1 VKSLA
6 AITEQELRD
15 LWIGGRGLLLTV
27 AFSLLLSVLAYLVAT
42 NTALNYLEQRESV
55 NLTLQVAIAVGALL
69 ALLAGADT
77 ISGERE
83 RGTLE
88 TLLLT
93 PVARTEITSGK
104 LLGALSLWIAAFA
117 IAIPYVWFLGRGIG
131 IVGVALAAGL
141 LVGTLLAVFLASL
154 GVLVSALAASNR
166 ISLSVSLFLLLALYA
181 PTQFP
186 TRAQQGWAGE
196 FLLRLN
202 PIAAGEHYV
211 GKLVIDAHSWSR
223 DASWL
228 ASPVIAA
235 VAFAVA
241 AVVAARWVRLRGA
254 ASG

>member
-1 VKSLA
+1 VPRTG
-6 AITEQELRD
+6 IT
-15 LWIGGRGLLLTV
+15 T
-27 AFSLLLSVLAYLVAT
+27 
-42 NTALNYLEQRESV
+42 
-55 NLTLQVAIAVGALL
+55 
-69 ALLAGADT
+69 
-77 ISGERE
+77 
-83 RGTLE
+83 
-88 TLLLT
+88 
-93 PVARTEITSGK
+93 GK

-154 GVLVSALAASNR
+154 GVLVSALASSNR

-196 FLLRLN
+196 LLLRID

-228 ASPVIAA
+228 ISPVTAA
-235 VAFAVA
+235 AAFAVA